1 MGVYEEW
8 EQENI
13 YIFMLG
19 EKSRMQN
26 LPSRVIKSQKIV
38 YFQNYILR

>member
-1 MGVYEEW
+1 MGIYEEL
-8 EQENI
+8 EQDNI

-26 LPSRVIKSQKIV
+26 LPSKVIKSQKIV
-38 YFQNYILR
+38 YF

>member
-1 MGVYEEW
+1 MGIYEEL
-8 EQENI
+8 EQDNV

-26 LPSRVIKSQKIV
+26 LPLRVIKSQKIV
-38 YFQNYILR
+38 YF